1 MASGGHCE
9 NNPQVSGNLA
19 ARARPAQRTLASQ
32 VFGPGGANTIPVLV
46 VVKVGLVVTLRT

>member
-1 MASGGHCE
+1 M
-9 NNPQVSGNLA
+9 NNPSGKWEPSSPGA
-19 ARARPAQRTLASQ
+19 PRTKRKTLASQ